1 MVTTH
6 PLTPSVGVEISGR
19 SGRDFVTPAAV
30 DELRAALARYGVVV
44 YRDAH
49 IDDDELVA
57 LSRML
62 GDVVVVPTGEHRL
75 PEIQTITMHPDRA
88 TPQRAKFRE
97 GNFFWHIDGTHDAI
111 PQQATLLAAREVD
124 ETGGGD
130 TEFASTYAA
139 YDALPDDEQRAI
151 AGLHVQH
158 SFATAL
164 LRVNPDASD
173 EQRAEWAR
181 VKPRVHPLVWTHADG
196 RSSLVI
202 GSTAGEIVGW
212 SRDESDTLLDHLLE
226 WSTQPQFV
234 VRHHWRLGDL
244 VVWDN
249 TGMLHRAMPFAPTS
263 RRLLHRTTLVG
274 QEATA

>member
-1 MVTTH
+1 MVTTR
-6 PLTPSVGVEISGR
+6 PLTPLVGIEITGR
-19 SGRDFVTPAAV
+19 VGRDFVTRTAV
-30 DELRAALARYGVVV
+30 DELRGALSRHGVVV
-44 YRDAH
+44 YRDAG
-49 IDDDELVA
+49 IDDDDLVA
-57 LSRML
+57 FSRML

-97 GNFFWHIDGTHDAI
+97 GNFMWHIDGTHDPI
-111 PQQATLLAAREVD
+111 PQQATLLAAREID
-124 ETGGGD
+124 EAGGGD

-139 YDALPDDEQRAI
+139 YDALLDHEQRAI
-151 AGLHVQH
+151 GDLRVQH

-164 LRVNPDASD
+164 LRVNPGASD
-173 EQRAEWAR
+173 EQRAQWAK
-181 VKPRVHPLVWTHADG
+181 VTPRVHPLVWKHADG
-196 RSSLVI
+196 RPSLVI
-202 GSTAGEIVGW
+202 GSTAGEVVGW
-212 SRDESDTLLDHLLE
+212 SREQSDALLDHLLA

-234 VRHHWRLGDL
+234 VRHHWRVGDL

-274 QEATA
+274 QEEVV